1 MKQVST
7 YIICGLMFNEFIS
20 FLSAMMLKMF
30 IQDYGHGVSDETD
43 EIDLWASLTISA
55 SILAIV
61 PMAVFIRFDSDLTM
75 VRHQSRVALS
85 VVLLTSG
92 TFFSANVF
100 YTFFIRIYIIFF
112 L

>member
-1 MKQVST
+1 
-7 YIICGLMFNEFIS
+7 MFNEFIS

-30 IQDYGHGVSDETD
+30 IQDNGHGVSDEF
-43 EIDLWASLTISA
+43 DLWASLTISA